1 MAKSWF
7 QVVKDAIQMYK
18 DRDKY
23 AYFYGAKGQV
33 LTQKVMENLWN
44 AEPEHFKKFSKSEKE

>member
-1 MAKSWF
+1 MAKSWY
-7 QVVKDAIQMYK
+7 QVVKDGLHMYK

-33 LTQKVMENLWN
+33 LTQKVMENLWAAEPDYFKRYN
-44 AEPEHFKKFSKSEKE
+44 AEEKK

>member
-33 LTQKVMENLWN
+33 LTKKVMENLWN
-44 AEPEHFKKFSKSEKE
+44 AEPGYFKKYS